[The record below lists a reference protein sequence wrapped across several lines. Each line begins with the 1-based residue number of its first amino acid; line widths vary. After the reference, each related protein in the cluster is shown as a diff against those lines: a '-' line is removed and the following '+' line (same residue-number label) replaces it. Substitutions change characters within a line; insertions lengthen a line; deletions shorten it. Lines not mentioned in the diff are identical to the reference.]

1 MYKKVYTNY
10 DQKQQAVFA
19 EIFLSAKVGLSTKGV
34 FIMGK
39 LNLLKAAYYGK
50 VGETVG
56 AKWKDK
62 NTVRVLTIPSN
73 PNTQAQQTV
82 RTGFRDISKFV
93 ALFSDQIKTVSALNT
108 RGMSVRNAIIKM
120 NKDMVSEGALTAA
133 DLVISRGGL
142 PTPQGGAATGSQADG
157 EITVP
162 VTQITGS
169 NVTAKARIIVVAVS
183 QTAQQA
189 WVQVG
194 DNTTGDVTIATG
206 VTGTEPFDVYIY
218 AIDYRG
224 SAKVGSL
231 SRYQQVVP
239 A

>member
-1 MYKKVYTNY
+1 
-10 DQKQQAVFA
+10 
-19 EIFLSAKVGLSTKGV
+19 
-34 FIMGK
+34 MGK
-39 LNLLKAAYYGK
+39 LNILKAAYYGK

-82 RTGFRDISKFV
+82 RTGFSEISKFV

-108 RGMSVRNAIIKM
+108 RGMSVRNAIIKE
-120 NKDMVSEGALTAA
+120 NKEMVAA
-133 DLVISRGGL
+133 GSLSPDALVISKGGL
-142 PTPQGGAATGSQADG
+142 PTPGGAAASGVQGTGV
-157 EITVP
+157 ITVP
-162 VTQITGS
+162 LVKITGT
-169 NVTAKARIIVVAVS
+169 NVTAKAKIVIVVVS
-183 QTAQQA
+183 QTASQA
-189 WVQVG
+189 WVKVV
-194 DNTTGDVTIATG
+194 DNATASETVDTG
-206 VTGTEPFDVYIY
+206 VTGTDPMEVYVY

-231 SRYQQVVP
+231 SRHQQVIP

>member
-1 MYKKVYTNY
+1 
-10 DQKQQAVFA
+10 
-19 EIFLSAKVGLSTKGV
+19 
-34 FIMGK
+34 MGK

-82 RTGFRDISKFV
+82 RTVFRDMSKFV
-93 ALFSDQIKTVSALNT
+93 SLFSDQIKTVSALNT

-120 NKDMVSEGALTAA
+120 NKQQIMDGTFEAG

-142 PTPQGGAATGSQADG
+142 PTPGGAAASGSQANG
-157 EITVP
+157 ELTIPLVE
-162 VTQITGS
+162 ITGS
-169 NVTAKARIIVVAVS
+169 NVTQKAKIVIVAVS
-183 QTAQQA
+183 TKVQQA
-189 WVQVG
+189 WVKVV
-194 DNTTGDVTIATG
+194 DNTTASETISTG
-206 VTGTEPFDVYIY
+206 VTGTDPFNVYIY

-231 SRYQQVVP
+231 SRHQEVIP

>member
-1 MYKKVYTNY
+1 
-10 DQKQQAVFA
+10 
-19 EIFLSAKVGLSTKGV
+19 
-34 FIMGK
+34 MGK
-39 LNLLKAAYYGK
+39 LNILKAAYYGK

-82 RTGFRDISKFV
+82 RTGFSEISKFV

-108 RGMSVRNAIIKM
+108 RGMSVRNAIIKE
-120 NKDMVSEGALTAA
+120 NKEMVAA
-133 DLVISRGGL
+133 GSLAPNNLVISKGGL
-142 PTPQGGAATGSQADG
+142 PTPGGAAASGAQASGD
-157 EITVP
+157 ITVP
-162 VTQITGS
+162 LVAITGT
-169 NVTAKARIIVVAVS
+169 NVTAKAKIVIVVVS
-183 QTAQQA
+183 QTASQA
-189 WVQVG
+189 WVKVVN
-194 DNTTGDVTIATG
+194 NTTASETVATG
-206 VTGTEPFDVYIY
+206 VTGTDPMDVYIY

-231 SRYQQVVP
+231 SRYQKVTP

>member
-1 MYKKVYTNY
+1 
-10 DQKQQAVFA
+10 
-19 EIFLSAKVGLSTKGV
+19 
-34 FIMGK
+34 MGK
-39 LNLLKAAYYGK
+39 LNILKAAYYGK

-82 RTGFRDISKFV
+82 RTGFSQISKFV
-93 ALFSDQIKTVSALNT
+93 ALFADQIKTVSALNT
-108 RGMSVRNAIIKM
+108 RGMSVRNAIIKE
-120 NKDMVSEGALTAA
+120 NKEMVAA
-133 DLVISRGGL
+133 GILEADNLVISKGGL
-142 PTPQGGAATGSQADG
+142 PTPGGTAATGAQATG

-162 VTQITGS
+162 LVAITGT
-169 NVTAKARIIVVAVS
+169 NVTAKAKIVIVVVS
-183 QTAQQA
+183 QSASQA
-189 WVQVG
+189 WVKVV
-194 DNTTGDVTIATG
+194 DNATASETVATG
-206 VTGTEPFDVYIY
+206 VTGTKPIDVYIY

-231 SRYQQVVP
+231 SRYQQVTP

>member
-1 MYKKVYTNY
+1 
-10 DQKQQAVFA
+10 
-19 EIFLSAKVGLSTKGV
+19 
-34 FIMGK
+34 MGK
-39 LNLLKAAYYGK
+39 LNILKAAYYGK

-56 AKWKDK
+56 AKWKNK

-82 RTGFRDISKFV
+82 RTVFRDMSKFIS
-93 ALFSDQIKTVSALNT
+93 LFSDQIKTVSALNT

-120 NKDMVSEGALTAA
+120 NKEQIMDGTFEAG

-142 PTPQGGAATGSQADG
+142 PTPGGAAASGDQGSGDL
-157 EITVP
+157 TVP
-162 VTQITGS
+162 LVAITGS
-169 NVTAKARIIVVAVS
+169 NVTSKAKIVIVAVS
-183 QTAQQA
+183 PTAQQA
-189 WVQVG
+189 WVKVA
-194 DNTTGDVTIATG
+194 DNATASETIPTG
-206 VTGTEPFDVYIY
+206 VTGTNPFNVYVY

-231 SRYQQVVP
+231 SRHMTVTP

>member
-1 MYKKVYTNY
+1 
-10 DQKQQAVFA
+10 
-19 EIFLSAKVGLSTKGV
+19 
-34 FIMGK
+34 MGK
-39 LNLLKAAYYGK
+39 LNILKAAYYGK

-82 RTGFRDISKFV
+82 RTGFSEISKFV

-108 RGMSVRNAIIKM
+108 RGMSVRNAIIKE
-120 NKDMVSEGALTAA
+120 NKEMVAAGSLTPDA
-133 DLVISRGGL
+133 LVISKGGL
-142 PTPQGGAATGSQADG
+142 PTPGGAAASGAQGTGV
-157 EITVP
+157 ITVP
-162 VTQITGS
+162 LVKITGT
-169 NVTAKARIIVVAVS
+169 NVTAKAKIVIVVVS
-183 QTAQQA
+183 QTASQA
-189 WVQVG
+189 WVKVVN
-194 DNTTGDVTIATG
+194 NTTASETVATG
-206 VTGTEPFDVYIY
+206 VTGTEPMEVYVY

-231 SRYQQVVP
+231 SRHQQVTP

>member
-1 MYKKVYTNY
+1 
-10 DQKQQAVFA
+10 
-19 EIFLSAKVGLSTKGV
+19 
-34 FIMGK
+34 MGK
-39 LNLLKAAYYGK
+39 LNILKAAYYGK

-62 NTVRVLTIPSN
+62 NTVRVLTAPSN

-82 RTGFRDISKFV
+82 RTGFSEISKFV
-93 ALFSDQIKTVSALNT
+93 SLFADQIKTVSALDT
-108 RGMSVRNAIIKM
+108 RGMSVRNAIIKI
-120 NKDMVSEGALTAA
+120 NKEMVAQGNLVTG

-142 PTPQGGAATGSQADG
+142 PTPQGANGTGDQGTGDLT
-157 EITVP
+157 IP

-169 NVTAKARIIVVAVS
+169 NVTQKAKIIVVAVS
-183 QTAQQA
+183 ETAQQA
-189 WVQVG
+189 WVNVG
-194 DNTTGDVTIATG
+194 DNNTGNVTISTG
-206 VTGTEPFDVYIY
+206 VTGTQPFEIYIY

-231 SRYQQVVP
+231 SRHYQITP